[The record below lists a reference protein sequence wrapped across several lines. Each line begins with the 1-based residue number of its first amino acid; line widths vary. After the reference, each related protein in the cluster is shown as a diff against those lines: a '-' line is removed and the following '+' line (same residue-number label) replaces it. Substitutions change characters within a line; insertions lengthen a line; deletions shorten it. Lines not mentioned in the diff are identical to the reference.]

1 MNYQIPETEPRHPI
15 GVVSER
21 TGLSA
26 DVLRV
31 WERRYAVVKPARAD
45 GGQRMYSDADVERL
59 RLLHVATLA
68 GRSIGRI
75 AHHSTE
81 ELARLVDEDGAARS
95 ALDARRRDANGALA
109 GECVQAALRAAK
121 NLDAHALGREL
132 QRALS
137 LLGLQD
143 FLTGVAAPLLRTIG
157 EEWHAGRLSPAHEH
171 LATESVRRVAGE
183 VVESLGSRNGAP
195 AVVVA
200 TPAGERH
207 ETGALLAAAA
217 LAAGGWRVIYLG
229 GDLPAAD
236 IADAA
241 RRTGARAVA
250 VSLVYVND
258 PEHTVGEMRSL
269 REAVPASATIIAGG
283 GASAPLGDALRD
295 VGVTVADSFDD
306 MRSALGGAS
315 AN

>member
-1 MNYQIPETEPRHPI
+1 MEPQISTTEPRHPI
-15 GVVSER
+15 GVVSDR

-31 WERRYAVVKPARAD
+31 WERRYGVVRPARAD
-45 GGQRMYSDADVERL
+45 GGQRLYSDADVERL

-75 AHHSTE
+75 AHHTTE
-81 ELARLVDEDGAARS
+81 ELARLVDEDGAARA
-95 ALDARRRDANGALA
+95 ALDARRNDANGALA
-109 GECVQAALRAAK
+109 GECVQAALRAAL
-121 NLDAHALGREL
+121 NLDAHALDREL

-157 EEWHAGRLSPAHEH
+157 EEWHAGRLTPAHEH
-171 LATESVRRVAGE
+171 VATEAVRRAAGE
-183 VVESLGSRNGAP
+183 VVQSLGQRNGAP

-217 LAAGGWRVIYLG
+217 LAAGGWRIIYLG

-250 VSLVYVND
+250 VSLVYVTD
-258 PEHTVGEMRSL
+258 PEHTVGEMRAL
-269 REAVPASATIIAGG
+269 RDAVPASATVIAGG
-283 GASAPLGDALRD
+283 GAAAPLSDALRD
-295 VGVTVADSFDD
+295 VGVAVADSFEE
-306 MRSALGGAS
+306 MRSALGGARS
-315 AN
+315 